1 MPDTLI
7 NVAQA
12 AADALDTFVAALR
25 RLNAAS
31 VTAPGAA
38 TPAGMGSSM
47 DVDRIRAEFRM
58 RLQDPQEIAALKKR
72 LGL

>member
-1 MPDTLI
+1 
-7 NVAQA
+7 
-12 AADALDTFVAALR
+12 VAALR

-31 VTAPGAA
+31 VTMPGMV
-38 TPAGMGSSM
+38 TPAGAGSSM

>member
-7 NVAQA
+7 TVAQA

-31 VTAPGAA
+31 VTVPGAG